1 MSISCDNH
9 ANQRCFSVT
18 FLKTSSRCEPFIRGL
33 DPFEPRPSLW
43 PRPSVARTGHDSSPP
58 PGFEDDLRMIYGGII
73 VDLYGF
79 IGDLW

>member
-58 PGFEDDLRMIYGGII
+58 PGFEDDLWRNYS
-73 VDLYGF
+73 GF
-79 IGDLW
+79 IWIYSGFMVNF